1 MEKGLERQ
9 LFEFYS
15 REGMSPVDI
24 VIDAF
29 RFKFSVNIDK
39 LQSFSFQDYNDVV
52 VEYNDLSYKMY
63 NDICSRYEE
72 YILEMEKKF
81 EKIYTADF
89 MQELYYEIEDNLY
102 QCKTIEEKELYIYSI
117 LLPFNNI
124 IRTCFPSPIK

>member
-39 LQSFSFQDYNDVV
+39 LHFHF
-52 VEYNDLSYKMY
+52 
-63 NDICSRYEE
+63 
-72 YILEMEKKF
+72 
-81 EKIYTADF
+81 
-89 MQELYYEIEDNLY
+89 
-102 QCKTIEEKELYIYSI
+102 KTIMML
-117 LLPFNNI
+117 
-124 IRTCFPSPIK
+124 